1 MHKLA
6 LGTVQFG
13 LDYGITNH
21 IGQTSMAEVMKIL
34 TFAQANKIDTLDTA
48 PGYGNSEQV
57 LGEIGIGKYRVI
69 TKTIPFEGNVDKV
82 ISSLYQSLDK
92 LNRDRIEGLLIHNT
106 DDIYHKKF
114 STLFSRLTKLKCDG
128 VIGKIGFSTYT
139 PQQVDYL
146 LENFDLDLIQVP
158 LNVFDSRLIEGGQ
171 IQSLK
176 RKNIEI
182 HARSIFLQGVLL
194 NLDNLPK
201 YFSKWR
207 AQFDEYQSV
216 VKMKNMSLMEY
227 ALCFALGVQEV
238 DRVLVGVSNERQIRE
253 IVQVAQDYQ
262 NVKSYPI
269 CNTELLNPSLWKI

>member
-13 LDYGITNH
+13 LNYGLTNH
-21 IGQTSMAEVMKIL
+21 AGQTSMAEVGKIL

-48 PGYGNSEQV
+48 AGYGNSEQV
-57 LGEIGIGKYRVI
+57 LGEIGVDKYRII
-69 TKTIPFEGNVDKV
+69 TKTTSFKGDVDRV

-92 LNRDRIEGLLIHNT
+92 LNRDKIEGLLIHDF
-106 DDIYHKKF
+106 DDIYQEKF
-114 STLFSRLTKLKCDG
+114 GILFNRLVQLKRDG
-128 VIGKIGFSTYT
+128 VIEKIGFSTYT
-139 PQQVDYL
+139 PHQVDHL

-194 NLDNLPK
+194 NLNNLPK
-201 YFSKWR
+201 YFTKWKD
-207 AQFDEYQSV
+207 QFSQYQSA
-216 VKMKNMSLMEY
+216 VKKKNMSLMKY
-227 ALCFALGVQEV
+227 ALCYALGVEEV
-238 DRVLVGVSNERQIRE
+238 DKVLIGVNIERHLRE
-253 IVQVAQDYQ
+253 IIRVAQDCQ
-262 NVKSYPI
+262 NVRSYPI
-269 CNTELLNPSLWKI
+269 YNEELLNPSLWKI